1 MGFDY
6 QDLTQFEGVKA
17 TKRIG
22 NAVVEFH
29 ISVERLWDMA
39 SNQTYTLSSDS
50 MQAAV
55 DDAGALKAQIACPNC
70 RSTISIPVNG
80 SVIDTP
86 LTCQICGQ
94 PFAPHFYCPGGQA
107 PSRHVF
113 AATLLRV
120 DNAGALYAFC
130 PEHTFT
136 TYSVAEDS
144 KPRPKPTH
152 LRSLARFF
160 DSLVFRLTLNLEALR
175 WQVSSKH

>member
-1 MGFDY
+1 HRRARG
-6 QDLTQFEGVKA
+6 
-17 TKRIG
+17 
-22 NAVVEFH
+22 
-29 ISVERLWDMA
+29 ISEAILW
-39 SNQTYTLSSDS
+39 T
-50 MQAAV
+50 
-55 DDAGALKAQIACPNC
+55 
-70 RSTISIPVNG
+70 NG
-80 SVIDTP
+80 
-86 LTCQICGQ
+86 
-94 PFAPHFYCPGGQA
+94 GGQA

-152 LRSLARFF
+152 LRSLAHFF

-175 WQVSSKH
+175 GQMMLRR